1 MIEQAEFAAVR
12 KSGYGSRSLR
22 RRNPCRLDL
31 VHRTFAH
38 NVAILGAQ
46 LAPVAGRFSGMGTP
60 HADDGDCSRRF
71 CISLRSSLAGAC
83 GRYAGEGY
91 EGSKSGRRARMPALG
106 SVELLLVQ
114 LLRSGPLLSAR
125 DALLVGLLTPQI
137 PKAAVASSPARR
149 RLSPL
154 DLESLGV
161 NANLYRPRVS
171 FIRCRLSRR
180 GHSLAAEFCSTDH
193 EPACDAATPGYM

>member
-1 MIEQAEFAAVR
+1 MGAVVVDAETLAVLI
-12 KSGYGSRSLR
+12 SCTGLSRTTWPS
-22 RRNPCRLDL
+22 
-31 VHRTFAH
+31 
-38 NVAILGAQ
+38 LGAQ
-46 LAPVAGRFSGMGTP
+46 LARIAGRFSG
-60 HADDGDCSRRF
+60 DGDTTCGRWRLQPVSAA
-71 CISLRSSLAGAC
+71 AGAC
-83 GRYAGEGY
+83 GRYAGESY
-91 EGSKSGRRARMPALG
+91 EGSKSGRRARVPALG

-114 LLRSGPLLSAR
+114 LLRSDPLLSAR

-193 EPACDAATPGYM
+193 EPACDAATPGYV